1 MSGVIC
7 HSFNIHLSY
16 LGPASWVFFVVCLFF
31 YFSNPPLSQLFSCH
45 YEEGVASAG
54 SQALLSLLGVLILV
68 WRPEIADG
76 CYILL
81 IDTGEDIPLHK
92 DGKVWLFHF
101 PKDLGPW
108 HSSEWQTYS
117 VLANSNFT
125 KCTPC
130 LSFQPTQDSSLTLF
144 CIQSKMVLGVRV

>member
-1 MSGVIC
+1 MNNNSNLWGNALSGVIC

-81 IDTGEDIPLHK
+81 NDMGEDIPLHK
-92 DGKVWLFHF
+92 DGKV
-101 PKDLGPW
+101 
-108 HSSEWQTYS
+108 
-117 VLANSNFT
+117 
-125 KCTPC
+125 
-130 LSFQPTQDSSLTLF
+130 
-144 CIQSKMVLGVRV
+144 